1 MEGAVS
7 YLKMRDRKLTDHFLS
22 LAVKDNFEPVYMDY
36 FAQVTVPWVLGLT
49 AFVVV
54 VCLCARGDSP
64 ACNIC
69 ADNTK

>member
-7 YLKMRDRKLTDHFLS
+7 YLKMRDRKLTDHFLA
-22 LAVKDNFEPVYMDY
+22 LAVKDDFSPVYADY
-36 FAQVTVPWVLGLT
+36 LRSVTVPWVVGLT
-49 AFVVV
+49 VLVVV

-64 ACNIC
+64 ICNIC

>member
-22 LAVKDNFEPVYMDY
+22 LAVKDNFEPVYLDH
-36 FAQVTVPWVLGLT
+36 FGKVTVPWLVGMIVFL
-49 AFVVV
+49 AIVF
-54 VCLCARGDSP
+54 LCARGDSP
-64 ACNIC
+64 VCNIC